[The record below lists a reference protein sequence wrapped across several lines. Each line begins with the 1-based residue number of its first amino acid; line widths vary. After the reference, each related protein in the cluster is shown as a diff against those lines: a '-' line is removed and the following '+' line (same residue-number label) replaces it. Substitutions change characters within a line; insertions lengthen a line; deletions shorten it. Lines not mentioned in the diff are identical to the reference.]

1 MNFLEGTQPEG
12 QEYDHLR
19 HWGVSE
25 VKRMNACEDGRS
37 RKPTASDDQNEG
49 HAVSD
54 EHRAGRLESHV
65 DNEKAGNSKG
75 KQAVTYREETPALK
89 APAGKRNTPAARA
102 SPGSSRLTPSRM
114 FLLSPTRLPSIAL
127 PLIHAQ
133 SSQASRR
140 VLPPCSSRGEKKK
153 KTAFEENKGAQ
164 VSEIAELKRVRQM
177 LCDDWGHRP
186 PRRSR

>member
-25 VKRMNACEDGRS
+25 VKRMNVCEDGRS

-54 EHRAGRLESHV
+54 EHRAGHLESHV

-75 KQAVTYREETPALK
+75 KKNKP
-89 APAGKRNTPAARA
+89 
-102 SPGSSRLTPSRM
+102 
-114 FLLSPTRLPSIAL
+114 SPTEKKRLPSRPL
-127 PLIHAQ
+127 P
-133 SSQASRR
+133 ASATLLLH
-140 VLPPCSSRGEKKK
+140 VLH
-153 KTAFEENKGAQ
+153 
-164 VSEIAELKRVRQM
+164 LVRAA
-177 LCDDWGHRP
+177 
-186 PRRSR
+186 